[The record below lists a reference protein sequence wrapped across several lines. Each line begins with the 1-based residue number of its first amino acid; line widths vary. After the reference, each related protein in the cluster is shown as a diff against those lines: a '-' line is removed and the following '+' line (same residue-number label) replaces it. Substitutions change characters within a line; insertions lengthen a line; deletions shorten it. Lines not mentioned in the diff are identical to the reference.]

1 MANGTKLQVGFA
13 LDRLLNETLPRF
25 FDARIKE
32 NRAQENLDYVRQR
45 DEDIRTESARRFD
58 ISIANQQAAIER
70 NEQRYRDQQQTNLEN
85 RVRLEQKELDAEMAE
100 NEVLE
105 VMGVNDIRNTAKAK
119 EYLGKIT
126 GTLETPKAQAIAR
139 RYLAQIEAFEKS
151 PDTSLNAL
159 SGFLNEEQF
168 EQLSSM
174 NSWKKPLNFT
184 DVNNY
189 LTTIGTIDK
198 LENQEIF
205 TKLKYLGNRLDYQKA
220 LLKDAG
226 DYERDLKGV
235 VIPDNLSPTNASINK
250 ISADFQSLLG
260 QYGQLIDSAG
270 FGAGANK
277 QVAPPG
283 VGDEVRVDGAPGAV
297 IQLQN
302 TSSSE
307 ASKVSVGGLVT
318 FPGNPIT
325 FVKTGDN
332 EFQTFND
339 DEFIKAANALNVSI
353 DAPAEASDMPG
364 QSSIE
369 RFVSQFKMEDKPY
382 VLGDLAS
389 DTEMEAPPG
398 GVSGGF
404 VRLLRGLP
412 GVQRQMG
419 TGKGGFLSMEGSPKE
434 QVEAVGLLD
443 RNTKIILENLKDAR
457 KEQVSLVE
465 GFETSEEYQTQ
476 KRENNTSLQNYI
488 QNAYEAYLDE
498 RTTPAVKS
506 KLKKFLSEF
515 KSLAGKP
522 MITGQATLGRGDTLR
537 PIRVTGGENIFNK
550 DTIDL
555 LNQIEL

>member
-1 MANGTKLQVGFA
+1 MANGTKLQLGFA

-45 DEDIRTESARRFD
+45 DEDIRAESARRFD
-58 ISIANQQAAIER
+58 ISLANQQAAIER

-85 RVRLEQKELDAEMAE
+85 RVRLEQKELDAEIAE

-105 VMGVNDIRNTAKAK
+105 VMGVNDIRNTTKAK
-119 EYLGKIT
+119 EYLNKIT

-139 RYLAQIEAFEKS
+139 RYLSQIDAFEKS

-159 SGFLNEEQF
+159 AGFLDEEQL

-174 NSWKKPLNFT
+174 NSWKKPLNFS
-184 DVNNY
+184 DINNY

-205 TKLKYLGNRLDYQKA
+205 TKLKYLGNRLDYQRV
-220 LLKDAG
+220 LLKDIG

-235 VIPDNLSPTNASINK
+235 VIPDDDSPTNASINK
-250 ISADFQSLLG
+250 IRGDFQSLLG

-332 EFQTFND
+332 EFKTFND

-364 QSSIE
+364 QSAIE
-369 RFVSQFKMEDKPY
+369 RLVATSQ
-382 VLGDLAS
+382 
-389 DTEMEAPPG
+389 MEAPPG

-404 VRLLRGLP
+404 VRFLRGLP

-419 TGKGGFLSMEGSPKE
+419 AGRGGFLSMEGSPKE

-537 PIRVTGGENIFNK
+537 PIRVTGGENIFNE